1 MRNNTRGLIFHILI
15 VAIVFAISFVI
26 NLSESV
32 RNLVYGNLIFK
43 IIFVLLIVLLYFN
56 LGKGMSKKNSKSL
69 DFLAGNLIFL
79 IGMILF
85 AFGFIGMGMDFFDSP
100 VGSTFWKF
108 PVEFF
113 LMPQVYAI
121 KVLGID
127 YNVISF
133 AVSAILPGIIYG
145 FSIKISRKKLLKKQ
159 RYMRNRRNMT
169 NNRRS

>member
-1 MRNNTRGLIFHILI
+1 MRNNTRGLIFHIFIIIL
-15 VAIVFAISFVI
+15 VFAMSSVI

-32 RNLVYGNLIFK
+32 RNLVYGNLAFK
-43 IIFVLLIVLLYFN
+43 IIFVLLIVLLYYNF
-56 LGKGMSKKNSKSL
+56 GKGLSKKNAKAL

-85 AFGFIGMGMDFFDSP
+85 AFGFIGMGMDFFNSP

-113 LMPQVYAI
+113 LMPQVYII

-133 AVSAILPGIIYG
+133 VISAILPGIIYG
-145 FSIKISRKKLLKKQ
+145 LSIKTSRKKIMKRQ
-159 RYMRNRRNMT
+159 RNIRNRKNIT